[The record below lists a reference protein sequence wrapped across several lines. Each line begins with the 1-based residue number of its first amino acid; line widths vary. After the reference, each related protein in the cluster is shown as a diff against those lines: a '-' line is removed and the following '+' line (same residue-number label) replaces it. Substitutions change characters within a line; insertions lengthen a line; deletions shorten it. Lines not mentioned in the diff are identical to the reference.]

1 MRLRRRR
8 GALWR
13 RACADDDVAFCVP
26 VRWRRCSAPL
36 NQRPVAVALTVLF
49 IHAPLCSLR
58 CARCAACTRSTP
70 SVRVAL
76 PHAHAPRSLLS
87 PRHARSRVDSLKFT
101 SALSMCLSF
110 MFISITLCL
119 VANASAGD
127 VLKTLPVMMTAY
139 VCHYNVHPI
148 FSEMAAP
155 SERRMRGVV
164 TAALMLCSSVYW
176 LVGLSAYLLF
186 TERTQDDVLMNFGR
200 DLDMARGEAWVEHAV
215 KTGYALSLSCTFP
228 LIQFALR
235 QSVFDLAGWGDAR
248 EQPRRFYA
256 VTVRARVPVSP
267 TRVRVHRG
275 SVFSADASTLCLV
288 RLQFV
293 LLGMEYLLAMLVPNI
308 SVAFSVLGSTVAV
321 LIGTR
326 RRLKAC
332 TITLAHRLCASC
344 PLLLTSPLRCQCIRL
359 HPAGAGGHLRHAQEQ
374 ALGLGAACCGHRHR
388 RVVLLSDRLRPGGAG
403 VVSRGRRTH
412 ATRAYAAGLGLT
424 GHTRVPLTFR

>member
-1 MRLRRRR
+1 LP
-8 GALWR
+8 
-13 RACADDDVAFCVP
+13 F
-26 VRWRRCSAPL
+26 
-36 NQRPVAVALTVLF
+36 LT
-49 IHAPLCSLR
+49 
-58 CARCAACTRSTP
+58 
-70 SVRVAL
+70 
-76 PHAHAPRSLLS
+76 HAHAPRSLLS

-119 VANASAGD
+119 VVDRLLTGRIGRVNWFPDANASAGD

-164 TAALMLCSSVYW
+164 TAALLLCSSVYW

-256 VTVRARVPVSP
+256 VTVRARVPASP
-267 TRVRVHRG
+267 TRVRMHRG
-275 SVFSADASTLCLV
+275 FC
-288 RLQFV
+288 V
-293 LLGMEYLLAMLVPNI
+293 L
-308 SVAFSVLGSTVAV
+308 
-321 LIGTR
+321 R
-326 RRLKAC
+326 
-332 TITLAHRLCASC
+332 
-344 PLLLTSPLRCQCIRL
+344 
-359 HPAGAGGHLRHAQEQ
+359 
-374 ALGLGAACCGHRHR
+374 
-388 RVVLLSDRLRPGGAG
+388 
-403 VVSRGRRTH
+403 
-412 ATRAYAAGLGLT
+412 
-424 GHTRVPLTFR
+424 